1 MEDEMK
7 NQADATTKAG
17 KGPGQGTMKLLLTA
31 LVWTVV
37 SFLLIGLALFLVAG
51 TVLWPAGWI
60 YLILLL
66 GFTVVNFGLLF
77 KSDPGLLQ
85 ERLRLS
91 QPNVKTSD
99 RVLTAVNGV
108 LGIAWFIV
116 IPLDAVRF
124 HWSHVPLF
132 LQIIGAIVL
141 VGFMPLAILTFREN
155 SFLSGMVRVQE
166 ERGQTVISTGPYHYI
181 RHPLYASALL
191 FFLGTPLMLGSW
203 YGLLF
208 VPIVIAGLVGRTLLE
223 ERVLRKE
230 LPGYEAYM
238 AQVKYR
244 FIPYIW

>member
-1 MEDEMK
+1 MS
-7 NQADATTKAG
+7 
-17 KGPGQGTMKLLLTA
+17 LLIKT

-37 SFLLIGLALFLVAG
+37 SFLLIALALFLPAG
-51 TVLWPAGWI
+51 TILWPAGWI

-77 KSDPGLLQ
+77 KSNPGLLE

-91 QPNVKTSD
+91 QPNLKTSD
-99 RVLTAVNGV
+99 KVLTSVNAV
-108 LGIAWFIV
+108 LGIAWFILM
-116 IPLDAVRF
+116 PLDAVRF
-124 HWSHVPLF
+124 HWSHMPLF
-132 LQIIGAIVL
+132 LQIVGAILL

-155 SFLSGMVRVQE
+155 AFASGMVRVQE

-181 RHPLYASALL
+181 RHPLYSSALL
-191 FFLGTPLMLGSW
+191 FFLGTPLLLGSW

-230 LPGYEAYM
+230 LPGYDAYM
-238 AQVKYR
+238 TQVKYR
-244 FIPYIW
+244 FVPYIW